1 MNRRTF
7 TAGLV
12 LAATILAAAP
22 LSVYAQDRV
31 DGAIQAWHPV
41 LAASVERLAAESPSF
56 REALRAVNATG
67 RRAVLITP
75 DRFDGVFDADT
86 LAQAEPV
93 ASDQSRV
100 DYVLVVV
107 NLDLLQKLSGLP
119 MTAVDFEDDVDR
131 ILAHEVY
138 GHAIPYLLAGTLTA
152 KCADPAIGQSAGA
165 SCAVQRENVIR
176 REMRLGQ
183 RIEYGRDSLAMAR
196 RYWQ

>member
-1 MNRRTF
+1 MTGRTL
-7 TAGLV
+7 TTGVV
-12 LAATILAAAP
+12 LAAAILAAP
-22 LSVYAQDRV
+22 LSVSAQGHV

-41 LAASVERLAAESPSF
+41 LAASIERLAAESPSF
-56 REALRAVNATG
+56 RDALRAVSATG
-67 RRAVLITP
+67 RRAVVITP
-75 DRFDGVFDADT
+75 DRFDGVFDAAT

-107 NLDLLQKLSGLP
+107 NLELLQRLSGLP

-138 GHAIPYLLAGTLTA
+138 GHAVPYLLAGTLTA
-152 KCADPAIGQSAGA
+152 KCADPAIGQSASA
-165 SCAVQRENVIR
+165 SCAVQRENIIR

-183 RIEYGRDSLAMAR
+183 RIEYGRDSLAIAR
-196 RYWQ
+196 RSYQ

>member
-1 MNRRTF
+1 MT
-7 TAGLV
+7 
-12 LAATILAAAP
+12 
-22 LSVYAQDRV
+22 
-31 DGAIQAWHPV
+31 
-41 LAASVERLAAESPSF
+41 
-56 REALRAVNATG
+56 ATG

-75 DRFDGVFDADT
+75 DKFDGLFAADT

-93 ASDQSRV
+93 TDDQSRV

-107 NLDLLQKLSGLP
+107 NLELLHKLSGLP

-138 GHAIPYLLAGTLTA
+138 GHAVPYLLTGTLTA
-152 KCADPAIGQSAGA
+152 KCADPAIGQSAHA

-183 RIEYGRDSLAMAR
+183 RIEYGRDSLAIAR
-196 RYWQ
+196 RHENY

>member
-1 MNRRTF
+1 MGCRNF
-7 TAGLV
+7 TAGVV
-12 LAATILAAAP
+12 LAATIVAAAP
-22 LSVYAQDRV
+22 LSVFAQERNDS
-31 DGAIQAWHPV
+31 AIQAWHPV
-41 LAASVERLAAESPSF
+41 LAASIERLAAESPSF
-56 REALRAVNATG
+56 REALRAVTATG

-75 DRFDGVFDADT
+75 DKFDGAFDADT

-93 ASDQSRV
+93 GNEQSRV

-107 NLDLLQKLSGLP
+107 NLELLQKLSGLP

-138 GHAIPYLLAGTLTA
+138 GHAVPYLLAGALTA
-152 KCADPAIGQSAGA
+152 KCADPAIGQSASA
-165 SCAVQRENVIR
+165 SCAVQRENTIR

-183 RIEYGRDSLAMAR
+183 RFEYGRDSLAIAR

>member
-1 MNRRTF
+1 MGCRNF
-7 TAGLV
+7 TTGVV
-12 LAATILAAAP
+12 LAATIVAAAP
-22 LSVYAQDRV
+22 PSVFAQERADS
-31 DGAIQAWHPV
+31 AIQAWHPV

-56 REALRAVNATG
+56 RDALRAVTATG

-75 DRFDGVFDADT
+75 DKFDGVFDAET

-93 ASDQSRV
+93 GSEQSRV

-107 NLDLLQKLSGLP
+107 NLELLQKLSGLP

-131 ILAHEVY
+131 ILAHELY
-138 GHAIPYLLAGTLTA
+138 GHAVPYLLAGTPTA
-152 KCADPAIGQSAGA
+152 KCADPAIGQSAAA

-183 RIEYGRDSLAMAR
+183 RIEYGRDSLALAR
-196 RYWQ
+196 RFYQ

>member
-1 MNRRTF
+1 MAGVNL
-7 TAGLV
+7 TAGV
-12 LAATILAAAP
+12 ALAAAVLAAP
-22 LSVYAQDRV
+22 LSVFAQERA

-41 LAASVERLAAESPSF
+41 LAASIDRLAAESPSF
-56 REALRAVNATG
+56 REALKAVTATG

-75 DRFDGVFDADT
+75 DKFDGPFGADT

-93 ASDQSRV
+93 TDDQSRV

-107 NLDLLQKLSGLP
+107 NLELLHKLSGLP

-152 KCADPAIGQSAGA
+152 KCADPAIGQSASA
-165 SCAVQRENVIR
+165 SCAVQRENVVR

-183 RIEYGRDSLAMAR
+183 RIEYGRDSLAIAR
-196 RYWQ
+196 RSWQ